1 MLPDKILQLTIPLS
15 PFLQRGETKPK
26 VSKRIRPEDALDLRS
41 SIRDLEPSTLVTIE
55 NGNSAW
61 SVVAVYSPYS
71 PDVHVMVIETNVER
85 YLPGPERIPDAEGNA
100 LMEIWASILEFI
112 SEREQNA
119 TIHVGYNW
127 SPRAWGIEE
136 EKTGF
141 QSIPTKWHAM
151 LWGWPQFP
159 DTGEKTETA
168 EWVEFQS
175 LSTNIQRLM
184 GKNTYAEPF
193 GQLIQKRLEN
203 AFPEGSQFVELFPP
217 WDWKID
223 GRGIVVDFDL
233 SIIEIL
239 KTAEFFSQV
248 LKPIAIVLEQVMR
261 ELTEALTSFDCDLID
276 NILLKVETGPLDVG
290 DLQTLRKSPDMREI
304 EEVKK
309 IFEERDYP
317 EMLLDAIREPVLH
330 RCMEEGKPVDWWRRG
345 FGYAFVLNGSS
356 KEASGRLRIM
366 PGVFVGPGGVVEAQ
380 GVVLRR
386 PENRSISKTEIMRK
400 SRILW
405 ELAAILQTQ
414 FEETSQDER
423 DEP

>member
-1 MLPDKILQLTIPLS
+1 MLPDKIQQLTIPLS

-26 VSKRIRPEDALDLRS
+26 TSKRIRPEDALDLRS
-41 SIRDLEPSTLVTIE
+41 SIRELEPSTLVTIE
-55 NGNSAW
+55 NANSSW

-71 PDVHVMVIETNVER
+71 PDIHVMVIETSVDR

-119 TIHVGYNW
+119 TVHVGYNW

-151 LWGWPQFP
+151 LWGWPPFP
-159 DTGEKTETA
+159 VTDEKTETA

-175 LSTNIQRLM
+175 LSPSIQRLM
-184 GKNTYAEPF
+184 GKNAYTEPF
-193 GQLIQKRLEN
+193 GQLIQKRLEK
-203 AFPEGSQFVELFPP
+203 AFPEGSQFVELIPH
-217 WDWKID
+217 WDWTID

-239 KTAEFFSQV
+239 KTSEFFSQV

-261 ELTEALTSFDCDLID
+261 ELTEAMTRFECGLID
-276 NILLKVETGPLDVG
+276 NILLKVEKGPLDEG
-290 DLQTLRKSPDMREI
+290 DLQTLRQPPEMREI
-304 EEVKK
+304 DEVRK
-309 IFEERDYP
+309 IFKERDYP
-317 EMLLDAIREPVLH
+317 EMLLEAILEPVWH
-330 RCMEEGKPVDWWRRG
+330 RCMEEGKPADWWRKG
-345 FGYAFVLNGSS
+345 FGYALVLNGSS
-356 KEASGRLRIM
+356 KEASGKLRIM

-386 PENRSISKTEIMRK
+386 PEDRSISKTEMKRK
-400 SRILW
+400 SRVLW
-405 ELAAILQTQ
+405 ELAVKLQAQ
-414 FEETSQDER
+414 FEET
-423 DEP
+423 